1 MEILPVPTSRALT
14 TLFSC
19 LLSITLLSGCAGV
32 TSSAPPSGQQ
42 GVTISGLVHGGQQPI
57 SGAFINLW
65 EVGTTGYYSA
75 ATALITSNPQTASN
89 GTFNITG
96 LWTCDPGAVVYITAK
111 GGNPGS
117 GRGNS
122 AIFLMAAIG
131 PCSGLNA
138 GTNISIN
145 EASTVAA
152 AWSLAQYGK
161 TGTTIGSTATTL
173 GVQGITNAMAT
184 ASRLVPLATGIVATS
199 AYNGNMTIPT
209 SKINALANI
218 IAGCVNSTSATSTN
232 CTTLFSSAM
241 SPEGTKPTTTLD
253 AAFNIVRNPVATA
266 TSTLFNIAGSSPPFL
281 PTLSATPADWTLGL
295 LWTPPAQN
303 ASLSPNI
310 LTVGVDATGTVWAPD
325 YGQATMW
332 QIQPGGTQTSE
343 GGYAT
348 SVPIGSSQYSLAQIS
363 GITFDAS
370 GNAWA
375 VGNGCCDG
383 LWEFSP
389 AGVPTNYVA
398 RANSHGGPDS
408 SISYGI
414 TVDPKGNFWQPGQSN
429 NLLYGFNSSGA
440 ALTGSPFALPA
451 TLSNVTGI
459 MADASGNLW
468 IPNSTSQ
475 LLVKVVPGSGSIMTT
490 SLTDAAISA
499 NTNSYVAVD
508 GTGNIWTNG
517 LAEVTNANAA
527 VNTTGYS
534 GGGYTTT
541 GAATGP
547 AIDGDGFFWIVGCA
561 SSGQFCL
568 AKFNSSGVAQTTSAG
583 LGAIASPIVTEYPPV
598 IDGSGNLWQP
608 AATTG
613 LYEFVGLAAPVVTPL
628 STATSTSTLGTR
640 P

>member
-1 MEILPVPTSRALT
+1 VGP
-14 TLFSC
+14 
-19 LLSITLLSGCAGV
+19 
-32 TSSAPPSGQQ
+32 SSAQQ
-42 GVTISGLVHGGQQPI
+42 GATISGLVHGGQQPL
-57 SGAFINLW
+57 SGSVIQLW

-75 ATALITSNPQTASN
+75 STALITGGTIVQTKSD
-89 GTFNITG
+89 GSFNITG
-96 LWTCDPGAVVYITAK
+96 DWTCAPGAVVFLTAS

-122 AIFLMAAIG
+122 AILLLAALG
-131 PCSGLNA
+131 PCSALNA
-138 GTNISIN
+138 NTYISIN
-145 EASTVAA
+145 EESTVAA
-152 AWSLAQYGK
+152 AWALAQYGK
-161 TGTTIGSTATTL
+161 TGESIGSTNTPL

-184 ASRLVPLATGIVATS
+184 ATLLVPTASGIASTS
-199 AYNGNMTIPT
+199 AYNGAMSIPAT
-209 SKINALANI
+209 KINTLANI
-218 IAGCVNSTSATSTN
+218 IAACVNSTSGTSTA
-232 CTTLFSSAM
+232 CTTLFSNAM
-241 SPEGTKPTTTLD
+241 SPEGTKPTNTAN

-266 TSTLFNIAGSSPPFL
+266 TSTLFNVAGSSPPFQ

-295 LWTPPAQN
+295 LWTPPVQN
-303 ASLSPNI
+303 ASVSPNI

-348 SVPIGSSQYSLAQIS
+348 NVTIGSSQYSLAQIS

-383 LWEFSP
+383 LWEFSST
-389 AGVPTNYVA
+389 GVPTNFVA
-398 RANSHGGPDS
+398 RANSNGVPDGS
-408 SISYGI
+408 TSNSITMDKSGH
-414 TVDPKGNFWQPGQSN
+414 FWQPGQTN
-429 NLLYGFNSSGA
+429 NLLYGFNSSGT

-459 MADASGNLW
+459 AADSSGNLW

-475 LLVKVVPGSGSIMTT
+475 LLVEVVPGSGSIATT
-490 SLTDAAISA
+490 SLTDTAIST
-499 NTNSYVAVD
+499 NTNSYVAID
-508 GTGNIWTNG
+508 GTGNVWANG
-517 LAEVTNANAA
+517 LAEVTSADAA
-527 VNTTGYS
+527 VNATAYS
-534 GGGYTTT
+534 GGGYTTS

-547 AIDGDGFFWIVGCA
+547 AIDGDGYVWIAGCA
-561 SSGQFCL
+561 GSSQFCL

-583 LGAIASPIVTEYPPV
+583 LGAIASPIDTSYPPV

-608 AATTG
+608 AGSAG

-628 STATSTSTLGTR
+628 STATASSTLGMR